1 MRQATNRHA
10 KKSTPTMGKFKKLL
24 DSSIKSKDTEEWL
37 DMHFTRPVGLVMA
50 LAGKRLGIHP
60 TAITA
65 VSIVLGVA
73 AAWMFAHTDTWH
85 NLAGIALLMTAN
97 FCDSADGQ
105 LARLA
110 DKKTLVGRVLDG
122 FAGDIWFFCIYLAIC
137 LRLTPQWGIWI
148 WLVAALS
155 GLVCHSKQCALA
167 DYYRNIHLYF
177 LKGESASE
185 LDNFKQQREIYR
197 SLPWRHNV
205 WWKWFLF
212 FYGNYTRS
220 QERMTPRFQQ
230 MFALW
235 QKMKGT
241 APAGEART
249 EFIEGSRPLMKYCNF
264 LTFNARAIA
273 LYVSMLAGMP
283 YLYFIFELTVMNAV
297 FFYMRSRHE
306 RLSSAVYEKLSSGNG
321 EERR

>member
-1 MRQATNRHA
+1 M
-10 KKSTPTMGKFKKLL
+10 KSR
-24 DSSIKSKDTEEWL
+24 DTEETL
-37 DMHFTRPVGLVMA
+37 DIWFNRPIGYLWTLFFMKLNVHPNVVTILSIILGMA
-50 LAGKRLGIHP
+50 AGYMFYFPDMPHTVCGI
-60 TAITA
+60 
-65 VSIVLGVA
+65 L
-73 AAWMFAHTDTWH
+73 
-85 NLAGIALLMTAN
+85 LLMWAN
-97 FCDSADGQ
+97 FYDSADGQ
-105 LARLA
+105 LARLTG
-110 DKKTLVGRVLDG
+110 KKTRWGRMLDG

-241 APAGEART
+241 APAGEARAR
-249 EFIEGSRPLMKYCNF
+249 FIEGSRPLMKYCNF

>member
-1 MRQATNRHA
+1 MGGIKQGIEASL
-10 KKSTPTMGKFKKLL
+10 KSR
-24 DSSIKSKDTEEWL
+24 DTEETL
-37 DMHFTRPVGLVMA
+37 DIWFNRPIGYLWTLFFMKLNVHPNVVTILSII
-50 LAGKRLGIHP
+50 LGI
-60 TAITA
+60 
-65 VSIVLGVA
+65 A
-73 AAWMFAHTDTWH
+73 AGYMFYFPDMPHTVC
-85 NLAGIALLMTAN
+85 GILLLMWAN
-97 FCDSADGQ
+97 FYDSADGQ
-105 LARLA
+105 LARLTG
-110 DKKTLVGRVLDG
+110 KKTRWGRMLDG

>member
-1 MRQATNRHA
+1 M
-10 KKSTPTMGKFKKLL
+10 KSR
-24 DSSIKSKDTEEWL
+24 DTEETL
-37 DMHFTRPVGLVMA
+37 DIWFNRPIGYLWTLFFMKLNVHPNVVTILSIILGMA
-50 LAGKRLGIHP
+50 AGYMFYFPDMPHTVCGI
-60 TAITA
+60 
-65 VSIVLGVA
+65 L
-73 AAWMFAHTDTWH
+73 
-85 NLAGIALLMTAN
+85 LLMWAN
-97 FCDSADGQ
+97 FYDSADGQ
-105 LARLA
+105 LARLTG
-110 DKKTLVGRVLDG
+110 KKTRWGRMLDG

-241 APAGEART
+241 APAGEARV

>member
-1 MRQATNRHA
+1 M
-10 KKSTPTMGKFKKLL
+10 KSR
-24 DSSIKSKDTEEWL
+24 DTEETL
-37 DMHFTRPVGLVMA
+37 DIWFNRPIGYLWTLFFMKLNVHPNVVTILSIILGMA
-50 LAGKRLGIHP
+50 AGYMFYFPDMPHTVCGI
-60 TAITA
+60 
-65 VSIVLGVA
+65 L
-73 AAWMFAHTDTWH
+73 
-85 NLAGIALLMTAN
+85 LLMWAN
-97 FCDSADGQ
+97 FYDSADGQ
-105 LARLA
+105 LARLTG
-110 DKKTLVGRVLDG
+110 KKTRWGRMLDG

-137 LRLTPQWGIWI
+137 LRLTPQWGFWI

-249 EFIEGSRPLMKYCNF
+249 RFIEGSRPLMKYCNF

>member
-1 MRQATNRHA
+1 MKQGIEASL
-10 KKSTPTMGKFKKLL
+10 KSR
-24 DSSIKSKDTEEWL
+24 DTEETL
-37 DMHFTRPVGLVMA
+37 DIWFNRPIGYLWTLFFMKLNVHPNVVTILSIILGMA
-50 LAGKRLGIHP
+50 AGYMFYFPDMPHTVCGI
-60 TAITA
+60 
-65 VSIVLGVA
+65 L
-73 AAWMFAHTDTWH
+73 
-85 NLAGIALLMTAN
+85 LLMWAN
-97 FCDSADGQ
+97 FYDSADGQ
-105 LARLA
+105 LARLTG
-110 DKKTLVGRVLDG
+110 KKTRWGRMLDG

-148 WLVAALS
+148 WLIAALS

-241 APAGEART
+241 ASAGEARAR
-249 EFIEGSRPLMKYCNF
+249 FIEGSRPLMKYCNF

>member
-1 MRQATNRHA
+1 MGGMKQGIEASL
-10 KKSTPTMGKFKKLL
+10 KSR
-24 DSSIKSKDTEEWL
+24 DTEETL
-37 DMHFTRPVGLVMA
+37 DIWFNRPIGYLWTLFFMKLNVHPNVVTILSIILGMA
-50 LAGKRLGIHP
+50 AGYMFYFPDMPHTVCGI
-60 TAITA
+60 
-65 VSIVLGVA
+65 L
-73 AAWMFAHTDTWH
+73 
-85 NLAGIALLMTAN
+85 LLMWAN
-97 FCDSADGQ
+97 FYDSADGQ
-105 LARLA
+105 LARLTG
-110 DKKTLVGRVLDG
+110 KKTRWGRMLDG

-297 FFYMRSRHE
+297 FFYMWSRHE

>member
-1 MRQATNRHA
+1 MGGIKQGIEASL
-10 KKSTPTMGKFKKLL
+10 KSR
-24 DSSIKSKDTEEWL
+24 DTEETL
-37 DMHFTRPVGLVMA
+37 DIWFNRPIGYLWTLFFMKLNVHPNVVTILSIILGMA
-50 LAGKRLGIHP
+50 AGYMFYFPDMPHTVCGI
-60 TAITA
+60 
-65 VSIVLGVA
+65 L
-73 AAWMFAHTDTWH
+73 
-85 NLAGIALLMTAN
+85 LLMWAN
-97 FCDSADGQ
+97 FYDSADGQ
-105 LARLA
+105 LARLTG
-110 DKKTLVGRVLDG
+110 KKTRWGRMLDG
-122 FAGDIWFFCIYLAIC
+122 FAGDIWFLCIYLAIC
-137 LRLTPQWGIWI
+137 LRLTPQWGFWI

-177 LKGESASE
+177 LKGKSASE

>member
-1 MRQATNRHA
+1 M
-10 KKSTPTMGKFKKLL
+10 KSR
-24 DSSIKSKDTEEWL
+24 DTEETL
-37 DMHFTRPVGLVMA
+37 DIWFNRPIGYLWTLFFMKLNVHPNVVTILSIILGMA
-50 LAGKRLGIHP
+50 AGYMFYFPDMPHTVCGI
-60 TAITA
+60 
-65 VSIVLGVA
+65 L
-73 AAWMFAHTDTWH
+73 
-85 NLAGIALLMTAN
+85 LLMWAN
-97 FCDSADGQ
+97 FYDSADGQ
-105 LARLA
+105 LARLTG
-110 DKKTLVGRVLDG
+110 KKTRWGRMLDG

-249 EFIEGSRPLMKYCNF
+249 RFIEGSRPLMKYCNF

-283 YLYFIFELTVMNAV
+283 YMYFIFELTLMNAV

>member
-1 MRQATNRHA
+1 MGGMKQGIEASL
-10 KKSTPTMGKFKKLL
+10 KSR
-24 DSSIKSKDTEEWL
+24 DTEETL
-37 DMHFTRPVGLVMA
+37 DIWFNRPIGYLWTLFFMKLNVHPNVVTILSIILGMA
-50 LAGKRLGIHP
+50 AGYMFYFPDMLHTVCGI
-60 TAITA
+60 
-65 VSIVLGVA
+65 L
-73 AAWMFAHTDTWH
+73 
-85 NLAGIALLMTAN
+85 LLMWAN
-97 FCDSADGQ
+97 FYDSADGQ
-105 LARLA
+105 LARLTG
-110 DKKTLVGRVLDG
+110 KKTRWGRMLDG

>member
-1 MRQATNRHA
+1 MGGMKQGIEASL
-10 KKSTPTMGKFKKLL
+10 KSR
-24 DSSIKSKDTEEWL
+24 DTEETL
-37 DMHFTRPVGLVMA
+37 DIWFNRPIGYLWTLFFMKLNVHPNVVTILSIILGMA
-50 LAGKRLGIHP
+50 AGYMFYFPDMPHTVCGI
-60 TAITA
+60 
-65 VSIVLGVA
+65 L
-73 AAWMFAHTDTWH
+73 
-85 NLAGIALLMTAN
+85 LLMWAN
-97 FCDSADGQ
+97 FYDSADGQ
-105 LARLA
+105 LARLTG
-110 DKKTLVGRVLDG
+110 KKTRWGRMLDG

-220 QERMTPRFQQ
+220 QELMTPRFQQ

-241 APAGEART
+241 VPAGEART

-306 RLSSAVYEKLSSGNG
+306 RLSSAVYEKLSLGNG

>member
-1 MRQATNRHA
+1 MGGIKQGIEASL
-10 KKSTPTMGKFKKLL
+10 KSR
-24 DSSIKSKDTEEWL
+24 DTEETL
-37 DMHFTRPVGLVMA
+37 DIWFNRPIGYLWTLFFMKLNVHPNVVTILSIILGMA
-50 LAGKRLGIHP
+50 AGYMFYFPDMSHTVCGI
-60 TAITA
+60 
-65 VSIVLGVA
+65 L
-73 AAWMFAHTDTWH
+73 
-85 NLAGIALLMTAN
+85 LLMWAN
-97 FCDSADGQ
+97 FYDSADGQ
-105 LARLA
+105 LARLTG
-110 DKKTLVGRVLDG
+110 KKTRWGRMLDG

-241 APAGEART
+241 APAGEARA

>member
-1 MRQATNRHA
+1 MGGMKQGIEASL
-10 KKSTPTMGKFKKLL
+10 KSR
-24 DSSIKSKDTEEWL
+24 DTEETL
-37 DMHFTRPVGLVMA
+37 DIWFNRPIGYLWTLFFMKLNVHPNVVTILSIILGMA
-50 LAGKRLGIHP
+50 AGYMFYFPDMPHTVCGI
-60 TAITA
+60 
-65 VSIVLGVA
+65 L
-73 AAWMFAHTDTWH
+73 
-85 NLAGIALLMTAN
+85 LLMWAN
-97 FCDSADGQ
+97 FYDSADGQ
-105 LARLA
+105 LARLTG
-110 DKKTLVGRVLDG
+110 KKTRWGRMLDG

-241 APAGEART
+241 APAGEARAR
-249 EFIEGSRPLMKYCNF
+249 FIEGSRPLMKYCNF

>member
-1 MRQATNRHA
+1 MGGIKQGIEASL
-10 KKSTPTMGKFKKLL
+10 KSR
-24 DSSIKSKDTEEWL
+24 DTEETL
-37 DMHFTRPVGLVMA
+37 DIWFNRPIGYLWTLFFMKLNVHPNVVTILSIILGMA
-50 LAGKRLGIHP
+50 AGYMFYFPDMPHTVCGI
-60 TAITA
+60 
-65 VSIVLGVA
+65 L
-73 AAWMFAHTDTWH
+73 
-85 NLAGIALLMTAN
+85 LLMWAN
-97 FCDSADGQ
+97 FYDSADGQ
-105 LARLA
+105 LARLTG
-110 DKKTLVGRVLDG
+110 KKTRWGRMLDG

-137 LRLTPQWGIWI
+137 LRLTPQWGFWI
-148 WLVAALS
+148 WLIAALS

-241 APAGEART
+241 TPAGEART

>member
-1 MRQATNRHA
+1 MGGIKQGIEASL
-10 KKSTPTMGKFKKLL
+10 KSR
-24 DSSIKSKDTEEWL
+24 DTEETL
-37 DMHFTRPVGLVMA
+37 DIWFNRPIGYLWTLFFMKLNVHPNVVTILSIILGMA
-50 LAGKRLGIHP
+50 AGYMFYFPDMPHTVCGI
-60 TAITA
+60 
-65 VSIVLGVA
+65 L
-73 AAWMFAHTDTWH
+73 
-85 NLAGIALLMTAN
+85 LLMWAN
-97 FCDSADGQ
+97 FYDSADGQ
-105 LARLA
+105 LARLTG
-110 DKKTLVGRVLDG
+110 KKTRWGRMLDG

>member
-1 MRQATNRHA
+1 MGGMKQGIEASL
-10 KKSTPTMGKFKKLL
+10 KSR
-24 DSSIKSKDTEEWL
+24 DTEETL
-37 DMHFTRPVGLVMA
+37 DIWFNRPIGYLWTLFFMKLNVHPNVVTILSIILGMT
-50 LAGKRLGIHP
+50 AGYMFYFPDMLHTVCGI
-60 TAITA
+60 
-65 VSIVLGVA
+65 L
-73 AAWMFAHTDTWH
+73 
-85 NLAGIALLMTAN
+85 LLMWAN
-97 FCDSADGQ
+97 FYDSADGQ
-105 LARLA
+105 LARLTG
-110 DKKTLVGRVLDG
+110 KKTRWGRMLDG

>member
-1 MRQATNRHA
+1 MGGIKQGIEASL
-10 KKSTPTMGKFKKLL
+10 KSR
-24 DSSIKSKDTEEWL
+24 DTEETL
-37 DMHFTRPVGLVMA
+37 DIWFNRPIGYLWTLFFMKLNVHPNVVTILSIILGMA
-50 LAGKRLGIHP
+50 AGYMFYFPDMPHTVCGI
-60 TAITA
+60 
-65 VSIVLGVA
+65 L
-73 AAWMFAHTDTWH
+73 
-85 NLAGIALLMTAN
+85 LLMWAN
-97 FCDSADGQ
+97 FYDSADGQ
-105 LARLA
+105 LARLTG
-110 DKKTLVGRVLDG
+110 KKTRWGRMLDG

-241 APAGEART
+241 APAGEARAR
-249 EFIEGSRPLMKYCNF
+249 FIEGSRPLMKYCNF

>member
-1 MRQATNRHA
+1 MGGMKQGIEASL
-10 KKSTPTMGKFKKLL
+10 KS
-24 DSSIKSKDTEEWL
+24 IDTEETL
-37 DMHFTRPVGLVMA
+37 DIWFNRPIGYLWTLFFMKLNVHPNVVTILSIILGMA
-50 LAGKRLGIHP
+50 AGYMFYFPDMPHTVCGI
-60 TAITA
+60 
-65 VSIVLGVA
+65 L
-73 AAWMFAHTDTWH
+73 
-85 NLAGIALLMTAN
+85 LLMWAN
-97 FCDSADGQ
+97 FYDSADGQ
-105 LARLA
+105 LARLTG
-110 DKKTLVGRVLDG
+110 KKTRWGRMLDG

>member
-1 MRQATNRHA
+1 MGGIKQGIEASL
-10 KKSTPTMGKFKKLL
+10 KSR
-24 DSSIKSKDTEEWL
+24 DTEETL
-37 DMHFTRPVGLVMA
+37 DIWFNRPIGYLWTLFFMKLNVHPNVVTILSIILGMA
-50 LAGKRLGIHP
+50 AGYMFYFPDMPHTVCGI
-60 TAITA
+60 
-65 VSIVLGVA
+65 L
-73 AAWMFAHTDTWH
+73 
-85 NLAGIALLMTAN
+85 LLMWAN
-97 FCDSADGQ
+97 FYDSADGQ
-105 LARLA
+105 LARLTG
-110 DKKTLVGRVLDG
+110 KKTRWGRMLDG

-137 LRLTPQWGIWI
+137 LRLTPQWGFWI

>member
-1 MRQATNRHA
+1 M
-10 KKSTPTMGKFKKLL
+10 KSR
-24 DSSIKSKDTEEWL
+24 DTEETL
-37 DMHFTRPVGLVMA
+37 DIWFNRPIGYLWTLFFMKLNVHPNVVTILSIILGMA
-50 LAGKRLGIHP
+50 AGYMFYFPDMPHTVCGI
-60 TAITA
+60 
-65 VSIVLGVA
+65 L
-73 AAWMFAHTDTWH
+73 
-85 NLAGIALLMTAN
+85 LLMWAN
-97 FCDSADGQ
+97 FYDSADGQ
-105 LARLA
+105 LARLTG
-110 DKKTLVGRVLDG
+110 KKTRWGRMLDG

-241 APAGEART
+241 APAGEARA
-249 EFIEGSRPLMKYCNF
+249 EFIEGSCPLMKYCNF

>member
-1 MRQATNRHA
+1 MKQGIEASL
-10 KKSTPTMGKFKKLL
+10 KSR
-24 DSSIKSKDTEEWL
+24 DTEETL
-37 DMHFTRPVGLVMA
+37 DIWFNRPIGYLWTLFFMKLNVHPNVVTILSIILGMA
-50 LAGKRLGIHP
+50 AGYMFYFPDMPHTVCGI
-60 TAITA
+60 
-65 VSIVLGVA
+65 L
-73 AAWMFAHTDTWH
+73 
-85 NLAGIALLMTAN
+85 LLMWAN
-97 FCDSADGQ
+97 FYDSADGQ
-105 LARLA
+105 LARLTG
-110 DKKTLVGRVLDG
+110 KKTRWGRMLDG

>member
-1 MRQATNRHA
+1 MRGIKQGIEASL
-10 KKSTPTMGKFKKLL
+10 KSR
-24 DSSIKSKDTEEWL
+24 DTEETL
-37 DMHFTRPVGLVMA
+37 DIWFNRPIGYLWTLFFMKLNVHPNVVTILSIILGMA
-50 LAGKRLGIHP
+50 AGYMFYFPDMPHTVCGI
-60 TAITA
+60 
-65 VSIVLGVA
+65 L
-73 AAWMFAHTDTWH
+73 
-85 NLAGIALLMTAN
+85 LLMWAN
-97 FCDSADGQ
+97 FYDSADGQ
-105 LARLA
+105 LARLTG
-110 DKKTLVGRVLDG
+110 KKTRWGRMLDG

-137 LRLTPQWGIWI
+137 LRLTPQWGFWI

-273 LYVSMLAGMP
+273 LYVSMLVGMP

>member
-1 MRQATNRHA
+1 MKQGIEASL
-10 KKSTPTMGKFKKLL
+10 KSR
-24 DSSIKSKDTEEWL
+24 DTEETL
-37 DMHFTRPVGLVMA
+37 DIWFNRPIGYLWTLFFMKLNVHPNVVTILSIILGMA
-50 LAGKRLGIHP
+50 AGYMFYFPDMPHTVCGI
-60 TAITA
+60 
-65 VSIVLGVA
+65 L
-73 AAWMFAHTDTWH
+73 
-85 NLAGIALLMTAN
+85 LLMWAN
-97 FCDSADGQ
+97 FYDSADGQ
-105 LARLA
+105 LARLTG
-110 DKKTLVGRVLDG
+110 KKTRWGRMLDG

-241 APAGEART
+241 APAGEARAR
-249 EFIEGSRPLMKYCNF
+249 FIEGSRPLMKYCNF

>member
-1 MRQATNRHA
+1 MGGIKQGIEASL
-10 KKSTPTMGKFKKLL
+10 KSR
-24 DSSIKSKDTEEWL
+24 DTEETL
-37 DMHFTRPVGLVMA
+37 DIWFNRPIGYLWTLFFMKLNVHPNVVTILSIILGMA
-50 LAGKRLGIHP
+50 AGYMFYFPDMPHTVCGI
-60 TAITA
+60 
-65 VSIVLGVA
+65 L
-73 AAWMFAHTDTWH
+73 
-85 NLAGIALLMTAN
+85 LLMWAN
-97 FCDSADGQ
+97 FYDSADGQ
-105 LARLA
+105 LARLTG
-110 DKKTLVGRVLDG
+110 KKTRWGRMLDG

-220 QERMTPRFQQ
+220 QEQMTPRFQQ

>member
-1 MRQATNRHA
+1 M
-10 KKSTPTMGKFKKLL
+10 KSR
-24 DSSIKSKDTEEWL
+24 DTEETL
-37 DMHFTRPVGLVMA
+37 DIWFNRPIGYLWTLFFMKLNVHPNVVTILSIILGMA
-50 LAGKRLGIHP
+50 AGYMFYFPDMPHTVCGI
-60 TAITA
+60 
-65 VSIVLGVA
+65 L
-73 AAWMFAHTDTWH
+73 
-85 NLAGIALLMTAN
+85 LLMWAN
-97 FCDSADGQ
+97 FYDSADGQ
-105 LARLA
+105 LARLTG
-110 DKKTLVGRVLDG
+110 KKTRWGRMLDG

-137 LRLTPQWGIWI
+137 LRLTPQWGFWI

-249 EFIEGSRPLMKYCNF
+249 RFIEGSRPLMKYCNF

-306 RLSSAVYEKLSSGNG
+306 RLSSAVYEKLASDNG

>member
-1 MRQATNRHA
+1 MKQGIEASL
-10 KKSTPTMGKFKKLL
+10 KSR
-24 DSSIKSKDTEEWL
+24 DTEETL
-37 DMHFTRPVGLVMA
+37 DIWFNRPIGYLWTLFFMKLNVHPNVVTILSIILGMA
-50 LAGKRLGIHP
+50 AGYMFYFPDMLHTVCGI
-60 TAITA
+60 
-65 VSIVLGVA
+65 L
-73 AAWMFAHTDTWH
+73 
-85 NLAGIALLMTAN
+85 LLMWAN
-97 FCDSADGQ
+97 FYDSADGQ
-105 LARLA
+105 LARLTG
-110 DKKTLVGRVLDG
+110 KKTRWGRMLDG

>member
-1 MRQATNRHA
+1 MGGMKQGIEASL
-10 KKSTPTMGKFKKLL
+10 KSR
-24 DSSIKSKDTEEWL
+24 DTEETL
-37 DMHFTRPVGLVMA
+37 DIWFNRPIGYLWTLFFMKLNVHPNVVTILSIILGMA
-50 LAGKRLGIHP
+50 AGYMFYFPDMPHTVCGI
-60 TAITA
+60 
-65 VSIVLGVA
+65 L
-73 AAWMFAHTDTWH
+73 
-85 NLAGIALLMTAN
+85 LLMWAN
-97 FCDSADGQ
+97 FYDSADGQ
-105 LARLA
+105 LARLTG
-110 DKKTLVGRVLDG
+110 KKTRWGRMLDG

>member
-1 MRQATNRHA
+1 MGGIKQGIEASL
-10 KKSTPTMGKFKKLL
+10 KSR
-24 DSSIKSKDTEEWL
+24 DTEETL
-37 DMHFTRPVGLVMA
+37 DIWFNRPIGYLWTLFFMKLNVHPNVVTILSIILGMA
-50 LAGKRLGIHP
+50 AGYMFYFPDMPHTVCGI
-60 TAITA
+60 
-65 VSIVLGVA
+65 L
-73 AAWMFAHTDTWH
+73 
-85 NLAGIALLMTAN
+85 LLMWAN
-97 FCDSADGQ
+97 FYDSADGQ
-105 LARLA
+105 LARLTG
-110 DKKTLVGRVLDG
+110 KKTRWGRMLDG

-273 LYVSMLAGMP
+273 LYVSMLVGMP

>member
-1 MRQATNRHA
+1 M
-10 KKSTPTMGKFKKLL
+10 KS
-24 DSSIKSKDTEEWL
+24 IDTEETL
-37 DMHFTRPVGLVMA
+37 DIWFNRPIGYLWTLFFMKLNVHPNVVTILSIILGMA
-50 LAGKRLGIHP
+50 AGYMFYFPDMPHTVCGI
-60 TAITA
+60 
-65 VSIVLGVA
+65 L
-73 AAWMFAHTDTWH
+73 
-85 NLAGIALLMTAN
+85 LLMWAN
-97 FCDSADGQ
+97 FYDSADGQ
-105 LARLA
+105 LARLTG
-110 DKKTLVGRVLDG
+110 KKTRWGRMLDG

>member
-1 MRQATNRHA
+1 MGGMKQGIEASL
-10 KKSTPTMGKFKKLL
+10 KSR
-24 DSSIKSKDTEEWL
+24 DTEETL
-37 DMHFTRPVGLVMA
+37 DIWFNRPIGYLWTLFFMKLNVHPNVVTILSIILGMA
-50 LAGKRLGIHP
+50 AGYMFYFPDMPHTVCGI
-60 TAITA
+60 
-65 VSIVLGVA
+65 L
-73 AAWMFAHTDTWH
+73 
-85 NLAGIALLMTAN
+85 LLMWAN
-97 FCDSADGQ
+97 FYDSADGQ
-105 LARLA
+105 LARLTG
-110 DKKTLVGRVLDG
+110 KKTRWGRMLDG

-241 APAGEART
+241 APVGEART